1 LSDDATVVLSADN
14 QVDVTLAASD
24 GTSANVSYGV
34 NITISEDLNNANTS
48 ELTITGATGADAI
61 TAATI
66 TITAEQSD
74 LLLDAADTDVTLLGS
89 VDAVLD
95 NDAAAVDVASLD
107 ASDYT
112 GDITASIGA
121 ITASTG
127 SGADTLTITAVAAE
141 IDAGAG
147 NDTISAAAINV
158 TGTIAGGAGT
168 DTLVTADG
176 GDDAIDLSG
185 ATISGIEILEIGTS
199 DTVTVDESLVN
210 GEAVTIN
217 RTTNGSE
224 GTLALAN
231 VTSSLDLSSLS
242 FADADTTVTV
252 NATTGNGLDG
262 ALGASASLA
271 ITGSSVADTITT
283 GSGADTVIGGSGADV
298 IVSGAGADV
307 VQGGAGADVINS
319 GAGADTVSGGA
330 GADIIANNGGADS
343 VTGGDGND
351 TFLLVTGGS
360 MTITDFASGEDLIE
374 IVESNST
381 AKTTTSNGLVTA
393 LGTSQIYT
401 ALAAADFGI
410 SATPATTITNTNLA
424 SITTSKVL
432 GGSTGSI
439 GALTNDV
446 FASGAS
452 ITAVLSG
459 LTFAG
464 AATATGTIEAA
475 GSLAYKL
482 LFLDTSGTDAGLYI
496 MSGAI
501 NYAVET
507 SASGVHTVTSV
518 SNTGTATIIVVG
530 DTTIAASDI
539 TLI

>member
-1 LSDDATVVLSADN
+1 
-14 QVDVTLAASD
+14 
-24 GTSANVSYGV
+24 
-34 NITISEDLNNANTS
+34 
-48 ELTITGATGADAI
+48 
-61 TAATI
+61 
-66 TITAEQSD
+66 
-74 LLLDAADTDVTLLGS
+74 VTLLGS
-89 VDAVLD
+89 VDAELD
-95 NDAAAVDVASLD
+95 SSGTAVDVASLD

-127 SGADTLTITAVAAE
+127 SGADTLTITDPAAE

-147 NDTISAAAINV
+147 NDTINAAAIDV

-176 GDDAIDLSG
+176 TDAIDLSG

-217 RTTNGSE
+217 RTTDGSE

-262 ALGASASLA
+262 SLGASASLA

-283 GSGADTVIGGSGADV
+283 GGGADTVIGGSGADV
-298 IVSGAGADV
+298 IVSGSGADV
-307 VQGGAGADVINS
+307 VQGDAGADVINS

-343 VTGGDGND
+343 ATGGDGND

-360 MTITDFASGEDLIE
+360 MTITDFATGEDAIE
-374 IVESNST
+374 IVLSSST

-401 ALAAADFGI
+401 ALSATDFGI
-410 SATPATTITNTNLA
+410 SATPSQALATTGTLGSQVA
-424 SITTSKVL
+424 VAGGTSV
-432 GGSTGSI
+432 SI
-439 GALTNDV
+439 GSLATQV
-446 FASGAS
+446 FVSGAS
-452 ITAVLSG
+452 ITDALSG

-464 AATATGTIEAA
+464 ATTATGTIEAA

-518 SNTGTATIIVVG
+518 SNTGTATLIVVG